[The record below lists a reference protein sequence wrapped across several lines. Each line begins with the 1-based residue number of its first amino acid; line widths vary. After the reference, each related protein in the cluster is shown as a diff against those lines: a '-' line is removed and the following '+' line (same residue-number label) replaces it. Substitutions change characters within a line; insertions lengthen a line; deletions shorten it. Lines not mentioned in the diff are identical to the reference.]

1 MSLTSRAHAFS
12 ASPEYY
18 AQLVLEF
25 TTEDDWI
32 EVPPSRALIEAPFWP
47 SVTNSAETPLNDL
60 GVPLLPPGKET
71 VLDITMAVL
80 RSMPALADDPNV
92 EDVVKGMI
100 CDPYFPATQYQ
111 VHTIPKKDGGRR
123 VIEAPSPL
131 LKKIQRCILDGI
143 LYPSFRPSK
152 GSMGFTPGRGILTNA
167 QAHYCQEQATKQV
180 LLKMDLHNFF
190 PSIRMESVMEAM
202 VKEIWQSDT
211 PHKIQQLLP
220 EEYVHLG
227 NSGYARSLNA
237 KEAASRLVL
246 GICYICSLDERLPQG
261 APTSPFLSNLLM
273 KRLDNT
279 MADIAKR
286 VGLNRYT
293 RYADDMIVSADTVS
307 QAATAKGIIRKLVAS
322 VPGLQI
328 NEKKTHILRHGRPQ
342 RVTGLNINHKV
353 SVSRWKRDNIRAE
366 ICNLLTGKAQP
377 KDGQMAKLAGYR
389 AFMRGSDREGWDSRV
404 ESFWQRLL
412 EKEGR

>member
-1 MSLTSRAHAFS
+1 MTLASRAYAFS

-25 TTEDDWI
+25 STERDWL
-32 EVPPSRALIEAPFWP
+32 EVPRSRALIEAPFWQ
-47 SVTNSAETPLNDL
+47 SVTDSTETPLNDR
-60 GVPLLPPGKET
+60 GVLLLPPGKET

-92 EDVVKGMI
+92 ENVVKGMI

-143 LYPSFRPSK
+143 LYPIFYPSK

-167 QAHYCQEQATKQV
+167 KAHYCREQATKQV

-202 VKEIWQSDT
+202 VKEIWTSA
-211 PHKIQQLLP
+211 PLRRLRRLLP
-220 EEYVHLG
+220 KEYVCLG
-227 NSGYARSLNA
+227 NSEHARQLNA
-237 KEAASRLVL
+237 KEAAGMLVL

-273 KRLDNT
+273 KKLDDT
-279 MADIAKR
+279 MANIAHR
-286 VGLNRYT
+286 IGINRYT

-307 QAATAKGIIRKLVAS
+307 QAAVAKGIIRKLVAS

-366 ICNLLTGKAQP
+366 ICNLLTGQTQP

-404 ESFWQRLL
+404 EPFWQRLL
-412 EKEGR
+412 EMEGR

>member
-12 ASPEYY
+12 ESPEYS
-18 AQLVLEF
+18 AQLVLGF
-25 TTEDDWI
+25 STWKDWI
-32 EVPPSRALIEAPFWP
+32 EVPQSRALIEAPFWQ
-47 SVTNSAETPLNDL
+47 SVTNSDETPLNDL
-60 GVPLLPPGKET
+60 GVPLLTPGKET
-71 VLDITMAVL
+71 VLDITMTVL

-92 EDVVKGMI
+92 ENVVKGMI
-100 CDPYFPATQYQ
+100 FDPYFPATQYQ

-143 LYPSFRPSK
+143 LYPIFHPSK

-167 QAHYCQEQATKQV
+167 QAHHCRERATKQV

-202 VKEIWQSDT
+202 VKEIWQSST
-211 PHKIQQLLP
+211 PRMLQRLLP
-220 EEYVHLG
+220 KEYARLG
-227 NSGYARSLNA
+227 NSECSRRLNA
-237 KEAASRLVL
+237 KEAAGRLVL

-273 KRLDNT
+273 KKLDNT
-279 MADIAKR
+279 MAAIAQR
-286 VGLNRYT
+286 IGINRYT

-307 QAATAKGIIRKLVAS
+307 QVAVAKGIIRKLVAS

-366 ICNLLTGKAQP
+366 ICNLLTGKTQP

-412 EKEGR
+412 EMEGR